1 MNKYKFLAMNTI
13 VFTIGSFGSKII
25 SLLLNNL
32 YTKNIS
38 PPELFTKSMLETLSL
53 FLVPVFTFSITESI
67 IRFGLDKN
75 YDKKTVFSTGAV
87 LNFLGLLPM
96 VLIVPFIP
104 ALPFFKSVRGYM
116 LLLMIYITTS
126 SIRALCSQFVRARE
140 MVKLFAFD
148 GMLTTFMLLLFNLL
162 FISHFG
168 MGVRGFMLSTI
179 LSDLFSACFLFI
191 SARLK
196 DFFSLKCFSKE
207 IAVYMLR
214 FSIPLVPTIVM
225 WTFTGFSDQI
235 FIGNMHS
242 KKVFIG
248 EDAAGIYSA
257 ASKIPNLIS
266 MLSTIFMQAW
276 NMSAISENEA
286 GDRNVFY
293 EKVYSAYESVLF
305 IGAAGL
311 LLLIKPVT
319 AILINYSVYPEYS
332 TAYRYTPLLIAA
344 AVYTCL
350 DLFLASIYTATK
362 HTKNAFL
369 TIVFVSVLN
378 IFLNLLFIPVWGM
391 QGAAIATFSSYLLCF
406 WVRIVDARHFVPF
419 KFNAFKNII
428 NTALLLLICAFTI
441 FEPRLYIL
449 PCLLIT
455 AVISLINFKP
465 LLVMVMRLLGK
476 GKGSE

>member
-25 SLLLNNL
+25 SLMLNNL

-87 LNFLGLLPM
+87 LNFIGLLPM

-196 DFFSLKCFSKE
+196 DFFSLKYFSRE

-248 EDAAGIYSA
+248 EGAAGIYSA

-311 LLLIKPVT
+311 ILFIKPVT

-369 TIVFVSVLN
+369 TIVFVSISN
-378 IFLNLLFIPVWGM
+378 IFLNLLFIPIWGM
-391 QGAAIATFSSYLLCF
+391 HGAATATFLSYLLCF
-406 WVRIVDARHFVPF
+406 WIRIADARRFVPF
-419 KFNAFKNII
+419 KFHAVKNIA
-428 NTALLLLICAFTI
+428 NTALLLMMCAFTI
-441 FEPRLYIL
+441 FRPRFYIVL
-449 PCLLIT
+449 CLLT
-455 AVISLINFKP
+455 AAVITLINFRP
-465 LLVMVMRLLGK
+465 LLIMIKRLLYK
-476 GKGSE
+476 KASDE